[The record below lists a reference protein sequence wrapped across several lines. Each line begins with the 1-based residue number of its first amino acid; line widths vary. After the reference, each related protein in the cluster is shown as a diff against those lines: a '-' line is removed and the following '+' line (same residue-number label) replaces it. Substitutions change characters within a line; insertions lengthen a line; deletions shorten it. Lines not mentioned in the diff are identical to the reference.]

1 MYEIK
6 SLSKITLS
14 YLDDRVSLLLGRQS
28 RCDATLLFLGRRATR
43 GDGGGGG
50 GGGGG
55 AGGGGGGGGGGGLGW

>member
-1 MYEIK
+1 MYELK

-14 YLDDRVSLLLGRQS
+14 YLDDRGSLLLERQS

-50 GGGGG
+50 V
-55 AGGGGGGGGGGGLGW
+55 